1 MASSPLTNLLN
12 TLQDTHD
19 LLNFESYYAE
29 NIKNSKLPC
38 HNSLNEYITNLDAQI
53 RTCTI
58 NTFKTCA
65 FPRVIDLL
73 LNKTW
78 SCYFHSGESY
88 SPKLERTY
96 ETGNYQV
103 AYFSVPSSCYERN
116 EMRYYG
122 VALTYITD
130 EAGQTNKFK
139 IKYEELESNVPF
151 SNVIESVEGYFT
163 NFAELQ
169 NWVGDTVCTGLP

>member
-1 MASSPLTNLLN
+1 MASHQSSLTNLLN

-19 LLNFESYYAE
+19 LLNFESYHYE
-29 NIKNSKLPC
+29 HIKNSKLPYA
-38 HNSLNEYITNLDAQI
+38 NSLNEYITTLDAQI

-65 FPRVIDLL
+65 FPRLIEFII
-73 LNKTW
+73 NKKW
-78 SCYFHSGESY
+78 SCGFHSQESY

-96 ETGNYQV
+96 ETGCYQV

-116 EMRYYG
+116 EMKYYG

-151 SNVIESVEGYFT
+151 SNAIESAEGHIT

-169 NWVGDTVCTGLP
+169 NWVDDNI

>member
-29 NIKNSKLPC
+29 YIKNSKLPY

-58 NTFKTCA
+58 NTFKTCT

-73 LNKTW
+73 LNKKW
-78 SCYFHSGESY
+78 SCGVHSAESY

-116 EMRYYG
+116 EMLYYG
-122 VALTYITD
+122 VSLLYNPNGED
-130 EAGQTNKFK
+130 GQPNKFK

-151 SNVIESVEGYFT
+151 SNVIKSADGIIRS
-163 NFAELQ
+163 FAELQ
-169 NWVGDTVCTGLP
+169 KWVDEHI